1 MTALR
6 MDSRLRHRSGRIR
19 LDGPARVLIVDDNEA
34 VADLLRMMLQN
45 DFEVVGIAENGPQ
58 AILGSVETEPDAIVL
73 NCGIH
78 DMSALHLAR
87 WLKDAVPGVRIIAV
101 GAKGESHATWADA
114 TLERLNVSTVA
125 ALLQELL
132 R

>member
-6 MDSRLRHRSGRIR
+6 MDSRLRHRNRKIR
-19 LDGPARVLIVDDNEA
+19 LEGPARVLIVDDNEA
-34 VADLLRMMLQN
+34 VADLLRMVLET

-78 DMSALHLAR
+78 DMSPEHLVR
-87 WLKDAVPGVRIIAV
+87 WLKDAVPGVRVIAV
-101 GAKGESHATWADA
+101 GAQSGGTWADA
-114 TLERLNVSTVA
+114 TIERLNVSMVA
-125 ALLQELL
+125 SLLQELV
-132 R
+132 

>member
-6 MDSRLRHRSGRIR
+6 MDSRLRHRSSKVR
-19 LDGPARVLIVDDNEA
+19 LDGPPRVLIVDDNEA
-34 VADLLRMMLQN
+34 VADLLRMMLES

-78 DMSALHLAR
+78 DMSAEHLGR
-87 WLKDAVPGVRIIAV
+87 WLKDAVPGVRLIAV
-101 GAKGESHATWADA
+101 GAKDGLGSWADA
-114 TLERLNVSTVA
+114 TMERLNVSMVA
-125 ALLQELL
+125 SLLQELI
-132 R
+132 

>member
-6 MDSRLRHRSGRIR
+6 MDSRLRHRNSKIK

-34 VADLLRMMLQN
+34 VADLLRMML
-45 DFEVVGIAENGPQ
+45 DGEFEVVGIAENGPQ

-78 DMSALHLAR
+78 DMSPEHLAR
-87 WLKDAVPGVRIIAV
+87 WLKDAVPGVRLIAV
-101 GAKGESHATWADA
+101 GAKSGHGTWADA
-114 TLERLNVSTVA
+114 SMERLNVSMVA
-125 ALLQELL
+125 SLLQELV
-132 R
+132 

>member
-6 MDSRLRHRSGRIR
+6 MDSRLRHRNSKIR

-34 VADLLRMMLQN
+34 VADLLRMMLES

-78 DMSALHLAR
+78 DMSAEHLAR
-87 WLKDAVPGVRIIAV
+87 WLRDAVPGVRIIAV
-101 GAKGESHATWADA
+101 GATNGPGKWADA
-114 TLERLNVSTVA
+114 TMERLSVSMVA
-125 ALLQELL
+125 SLLQELV
-132 R
+132 

>member
-6 MDSRLRHRSGRIR
+6 MDSRLRHYNGKVR
-19 LDGPARVLIVDDNEA
+19 LEGPARVLIVDDNEA

-58 AILGSVETEPDAIVL
+58 AILGSVETEPDAIIL

-78 DMSALHLAR
+78 DMLAPQVAR
-87 WLKDAVPGVRIIAV
+87 WIKDAVPGVCIIAV
-101 GAKGESHATWADA
+101 GTSGESRVTWADA
-114 TLERLNVSTVA
+114 TIERLNVSTVT

-132 R
+132 